1 MAEVKDEAF
10 SSGAMGQGLAII
22 PSEGKVYAPIDG
34 EISTF
39 FPTSH
44 AIGMI
49 GDNGMEVLIHVG
61 MDTVQLEGKGFTPR
75 AAQGA
80 HVKKGDLLLEF
91 DMELIQK
98 EGYSIVTPVIITNT
112 DDYTDVV
119 PADVTDIKHGDDAI
133 TVL

>member
-1 MAEVKDEAF
+1 
-10 SSGAMGQGLAII
+10 
-22 PSEGKVYAPIDG
+22 
-34 EISTF
+34 
-39 FPTSH
+39 
-44 AIGMI
+44 MI

-61 MDTVQLEGKGFTPR
+61 MDTVKLEGKGFTPR